1 MNIAIDYLYNV
12 NPNFSGNS
20 ESADDNEFRSALD
33 AMLSGNVIISPKIE
47 QQLFGDSE
55 LADQTRQKLTEA
67 LRELGGELENGV
79 LLINRRGEVSKYTF
93 RKDELK
99 HPTAEELKAVARAR
113 ARKKA
118 RLDAYFH
125 LLERVSIKRKL
136 VEQENAKRFLNK
148 KYRLSATR
156 LDITARARQI
166 TAPPMNP
173 DYFF

>member
-1 MNIAIDYLYNV
+1 MNIGIDYLYDMS
-12 NPNFSGNS
+12 PNFSNKS
-20 ESADDNEFRSALD
+20 ENANDVGFRSALD
-33 AMLSGNVIISPKIE
+33 AILSGNVIISPKTE
-47 QQLFGDSE
+47 QQLLGDPE

-67 LRELGGELENGV
+67 LRELGGELENSV
-79 LLINRRGEVSKYTF
+79 LLINKRGEISKYTF

-99 HPTAEELKAVARAR
+99 RPTAEELKEVARAR

-156 LDITARARQI
+156 LDIAARARQI
-166 TAPPMNP
+166 TEPPMNP